1 MKNLLKAIILVI
13 VIGILGFITSWKVWG
28 QDNKITDTVK
38 IDTVKVKPQDTIVDV
53 KGKYVLFI
61 GDSHTSNHGG
71 WQTILSNQTK
81 MRMNNI
87 SVGGKTTGWMLE
99 RAKESI
105 HEGLDYC
112 FIYGGAN
119 DMYNSKI
126 TIESAVRNIQKI
138 VNICN
143 SKGVKPVVITGF
155 DPLICINTP
164 ENPNYRVKYSNFQ
177 YRLLNTI
184 KGATVIMTHVVDR
197 KDCWDGLCHMS
208 PSGHKKIANH
218 IIDRMNFKTY

>member
-1 MKNLLKAIILVI
+1 
-13 VIGILGFITSWKVWG
+13 
-28 QDNKITDTVK
+28 
-38 IDTVKVKPQDTIVDV
+38 VDV
-53 KGKYVLFI
+53 KGKYVLYI
-61 GDSHTSNHGG
+61 GDSHTSNPNG
-71 WQTILSNQTK
+71 WQYILSNKTK

-99 RAKESI
+99 RAKESV

-119 DMYNSKI
+119 DMFNSKI
-126 TIESAVRNIQKI
+126 TIESAVKNIQII

-143 SKGVKPVVITGF
+143 SKGVKPIVITGF
-155 DPLICINTP
+155 DPLTCINTP

-218 IIDRMNFKTY
+218 IIDKMNFKTY

>member
-1 MKNLLKAIILVI
+1 MKNLVKAIILVI

-28 QDNKITDTVK
+28 QENKITDTVK
-38 IDTVKVKPQDTIVDV
+38 IDTVKVKPQDTVVDV
-53 KGKYVLFI
+53 KGKYVLYI
-61 GDSHTSNHGG
+61 GDSHTSNPGG
-71 WQTILSNQTK
+71 WQTILSNKTK

-105 HEGLDYC
+105 HENLDYC

-119 DMYNSKI
+119 DMFNSKI
-126 TIESAVRNIQKI
+126 TIENAVKNIQII

-155 DPLICINTP
+155 DPLTCINTP

-218 IIDRMNFKTY
+218 IIDKMNFKTY

>member
-1 MKNLLKAIILVI
+1 MTFASNLSIALNFFLVGVMCIKQNPLPKNKP
-13 VIGILGFITSWKVWG
+13 TW
-28 QDNKITDTVK
+28 QDTVVTDTIIVH
-38 IDTVKVKPQDTIVDV
+38 DTIVDV

-61 GDSHTSNHGG
+61 GDSHTSNPGG
-71 WQTILSNQTK
+71 WQYILSNETK

-119 DMYNSKI
+119 DMYNSQI
-126 TIESAVRNIQKI
+126 TIESAIRNIQRM

-143 SKGVKPVVITGF
+143 SKGVKPIVITGF
-155 DPLICINTP
+155 DALTCVNTP
-164 ENPNYRVKYSNFQ
+164 DNPNYKIKYSNFQ
-177 YRLLNTI
+177 HELLNKI
-184 KGATVIMTHVVDR
+184 QGANVIQTYVVSK
-197 KDCWDGLCHMS
+197 KDCWDGLCHMA
-208 PSGHKKIANH
+208 PSGHRKMANCIIKK
-218 IIDRMNFKTY
+218 MKFKTY